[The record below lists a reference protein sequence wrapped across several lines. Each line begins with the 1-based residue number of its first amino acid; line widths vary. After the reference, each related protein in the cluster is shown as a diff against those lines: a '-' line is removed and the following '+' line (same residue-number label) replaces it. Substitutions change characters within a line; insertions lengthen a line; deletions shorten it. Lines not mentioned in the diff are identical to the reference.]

1 MANEGKFNADLD
13 MGFNITVDSSA
24 LTDLTK
30 TIKEIA
36 KGKDLQRYWSDVE
49 SATERAIKAAKR
61 YSDRQNSKGA
71 ASNFLKDFNAL
82 KAMVGGKNISE
93 LFPELD
99 VNELLKNAKQIA
111 PEINSAFSV
120 NTFSQAFKTFNVL
133 KEKGYDLEEVFSKL
147 ADYVNLRKENF
158 DLSRENFNYK
168 DLLGDRDIEQLDN
181 QVKEIKKLRNQAEG
195 TFTKFLDINNIST
208 TDYFGEDRFTEYF
221 EGIRNGTMTA
231 SDAIKKFKERY
242 DYLLEDNFRLSGDSF
257 GIDQLQAF
265 SEKLESI
272 FLQVQETSNKI
283 NDIIS
288 NGIIT
293 KSVSDL
299 SNDSS
304 ITSTQRSLFG
314 NLLED
319 EESLKSITSLFQKL
333 IEETNKTSNTQLFDT
348 EQFTKITSLFET
360 IESHLSS
367 LRKVISDVGD
377 GDEFSPLLSTIKEI
391 NSAIDSL
398 NNTVKNTNFE
408 TSLNLDFGDIGGKY
422 DEQLSK
428 AQRRKMLAYKKL
440 FDDMRSTGKVTKESW
455 KFVEPEG
462 LSDDELSGIYKQMIE
477 REKTVRGSNVF
488 KRVIDENSKEIKNA
502 QAAVNRARKNTEN
515 NNNLQ
520 EILGFE
526 KTDLTGVISQLEMI
540 ANKLDTIASSAKTM
554 GDAFS
559 SGLNVSAS
567 FEEITKLTERVKELE
582 AELQKV
588 KSVGGISGNKTDLS
602 SGGSKTAGN
611 NTNQVLKEQE
621 NLLDE
626 VIKKGEKARDII
638 SQVGKRELSHVVEK
652 DDTGKIVSE
661 YDQGE
666 YSFTE
671 RLQDGQLQRVLVTY
685 NNETKEWEE
694 TVLSISTAFEKVG
707 NEVIKLDNQIN
718 KLELSRDKT
727 LSQHPGYDTSADDK
741 LIALAEKRRT
751 VLEST
756 LSLYAKEP
764 EYEYESVKFEER
776 RRENNE
782 KILALKEKQANVQQV
797 KSDEATAK
805 AEEKKIQAQTQAAQ
819 KSAEAQAKV
828 EAKRQEQLAKAKAAA
843 LSKSRQ
849 NAKNETQTSVNNAVK
864 KQLESWREIQKIRLQ
879 MSKTTD
885 TGELSRL
892 EAMKKVEQERYLDA
906 TKILNINRE
915 LYDYEAQ
922 SYKLQKA
929 SKDTTNAI
937 ATKRNK
943 EISSQIEAAQKFQS
957 TLKTSSNGG
966 YFPSESY
973 NKVVTITNQ
982 KLTEMVALRQKI
994 NSEQNGVATAE
1005 QAKKMSDLYEDI
1017 LKQQKTLQSLT
1028 SSQKGSTSLKNEK
1041 AIDRI
1046 NKALDQNT
1054 RMSAEAKAQLRAYI
1068 AELQSNPAAN
1078 VEEITA
1084 AWMGV
1089 VRAEKEAGRG
1099 GKSIFSAI
1107 GEKAFYGLAG
1117 QIAGMV
1123 SLWDVINVLKQA
1135 AAEVVNINS
1144 AFTDLSKVSDIS
1156 LDNLES
1162 QLSDFSDIA
1171 KDVGATI
1178 TDTIDATS
1186 NWSRNGYNLADSKEL
1201 AKVSL
1206 IYKNVGDGIDI
1217 DEADSSLVSTLQG
1230 FNLQASDAMS
1240 VIDRFNE
1247 VSNNFAIDSGG
1258 IGEALQRSAASFNA
1272 ANTDLSKSI
1281 ALITGTNVTLQDP
1294 ERVGNMWKTVSARL
1308 RGAESELIDMGED
1321 TDGMVEST
1329 SKLREII
1336 KGMTGFDIMA
1346 DKAGTQFKD
1355 IYDIVVGIGEKWQDL
1370 NDIDRASLLEKLAGK
1385 NQSNALAA
1393 ALNNVQTIKDAYQT
1407 AENST
1412 GSAMQE
1418 QSRYEQSIKYSID
1431 RIKASAQQLAA
1442 TSFKSSFLKGLVDTG
1457 NAAVEVITKLIDK
1470 VGILGTALGGVG
1482 IFSFI
1487 KNLDLFITKLV
1498 TSYIRIQRKWF
1509 CKQMCVVTF

>member
-1 MANEGKFNADLD
+1 MSGVNKYYIELETNVRQTLADVKSLQDRMDKLEGKEHKLD
-13 MGFNITVDSSA
+13 IGIDTEKLEKVISNLDKMLNSLGKGTGDFKQFEKLSDELKNIKKSLGSIDDKGISNLYNSINSIDKAMNSFVDKLQIVKKDANGNIVNTSQIGELANLFVKIEDHLNSIHKA
-24 LTDLTK
+24 FG
-30 TIKEIA
+30 EA
-36 KGKDLQRYWSDVE
+36 GKD
-49 SATERAIKAAKR
+49 
-61 YSDRQNSKGA
+61 KGL
-71 ASNFLKDFNAL
+71 SPLIDQ
-82 KAMVGGKNISE
+82 
-93 LFPELD
+93 
-99 VNELLKNAKQIA
+99 VNELKEAMSGLK
-111 PEINSAFSV
+111 
-120 NTFSQAFKTFNVL
+120 
-133 KEKGYDLEEVFSKL
+133 
-147 ADYVNLRKENF
+147 
-158 DLSRENFNYK
+158 
-168 DLLGDRDIEQLDN
+168 
-181 QVKEIKKLRNQAEG
+181 
-195 TFTKFLDINNIST
+195 
-208 TDYFGEDRFTEYF
+208 
-221 EGIRNGTMTA
+221 
-231 SDAIKKFKERY
+231 
-242 DYLLEDNFRLSGDSF
+242 
-257 GIDQLQAF
+257 
-265 SEKLESI
+265 
-272 FLQVQETSNKI
+272 
-283 NDIIS
+283 
-288 NGIIT
+288 
-293 KSVSDL
+293 
-299 SNDSS
+299 
-304 ITSTQRSLFG
+304 
-314 NLLED
+314 
-319 EESLKSITSLFQKL
+319 
-333 IEETNKTSNTQLFDT
+333 
-348 EQFTKITSLFET
+348 
-360 IESHLSS
+360 
-367 LRKVISDVGD
+367 
-377 GDEFSPLLSTIKEI
+377 
-391 NSAIDSL
+391 L
-398 NNTVKNTNFE
+398 N
-408 TSLNLDFGDIGGKY
+408 LNLDLGDIGSKSV
-422 DEQLSK
+422 EQVSK
-428 AQRRKMLAYKKL
+428 AQRRQLEAYRSL
-440 FDDMRSTGKVTKESW
+440 FDKMKGTGKYTKEMM
-455 KFVEPEG
+455 KFIEPEG
-462 LSDDELSGIYKQMIE
+462 LSDAELSGIYKQMIE
-477 REKTVRGSNVF
+477 NAKKHYSSQRKSSGKTIKSNVY
-488 KRVIDENSKEIKNA
+488 KD
-502 QAAVNRARKNTEN
+502 
-515 NNNLQ
+515 
-520 EILGFE
+520 ILGNDYE
-526 KTDLTGVISQLEMI
+526 KELKLSRDAIRRAEKSADKSNVLSEIFGGTGTDLTGVISQLETI

-567 FEEITKLTERVKELE
+567 LEEITKLTERVKELE
-582 AELQKV
+582 VELQKV
-588 KSVGGISGNKTDLS
+588 KSVGGAGIETDLS
-602 SGGSKTAGN
+602 SGTILPSDSDFNNILKNLNRTKSELKEIVEITKQVNYDKDGHRRESYTLKDKYGSTEIYGKSSKTDDGN
-611 NTNQVLKEQE
+611 IIKKNIKDSSLKE
-621 NLLDE
+621 
-626 VIKKGEKARDII
+626 A
-638 SQVGKRELSHVVEK
+638 
-652 DDTGKIVSE
+652 
-661 YDQGE
+661 
-666 YSFTE
+666 
-671 RLQDGQLQRVLVTY
+671 
-685 NNETKEWEE
+685 
-694 TVLSISTAFEKVG
+694 
-707 NEVIKLDNQIN
+707 
-718 KLELSRDKT
+718 
-727 LSQHPGYDTSADDK
+727 
-741 LIALAEKRRT
+741 
-751 VLEST
+751 
-756 LSLYAKEP
+756 
-764 EYEYESVKFEER
+764 
-776 RRENNE
+776 
-782 KILALKEKQANVQQV
+782 
-797 KSDEATAK
+797 
-805 AEEKKIQAQTQAAQ
+805 QAAQ
-819 KSAEAQAKV
+819 KSAEAQAKA

-892 EAMKKVEQERYLDA
+892 EAMKKVEQERYLDS
-906 TKILNINRE
+906 TKILNVNRD

-982 KLTEMVALRQKI
+982 KLTEMAALQQKI

-1123 SLWDVINVLKQA
+1123 SLWDVINGLKQA

-1308 RGAESELIDMGED
+1308 RGAESELTDMGED

-1418 QSRYEQSIKYSID
+1418 QSRYEQSIQYSID

-1457 NAAVEVITKLIDK
+1457 NAGVEVITKLIDK

>member
-1 MANEGKFNADLD
+1 MAGSVWEVPIKFKGDMSEIERQTDQLKKGLKEGFTIDIGVDKAKVEKVINDLD
-13 MGFNITVDSSA
+13 KMLTNLGKGTGDFKQFENLSDELKNIKKSLGGIDDKGISNLYNSINSIDKAMNSLVNKLQIVKKDANGNIVNTSQIGELANLFVKIEEHLNSIHKA
-24 LTDLTK
+24 FG
-30 TIKEIA
+30 EA
-36 KGKDLQRYWSDVE
+36 GKD
-49 SATERAIKAAKR
+49 
-61 YSDRQNSKGA
+61 KGL
-71 ASNFLKDFNAL
+71 SPLINQ
-82 KAMVGGKNISE
+82 
-93 LFPELD
+93 
-99 VNELLKNAKQIA
+99 VNELKEAMSGLK
-111 PEINSAFSV
+111 
-120 NTFSQAFKTFNVL
+120 
-133 KEKGYDLEEVFSKL
+133 
-147 ADYVNLRKENF
+147 
-158 DLSRENFNYK
+158 
-168 DLLGDRDIEQLDN
+168 
-181 QVKEIKKLRNQAEG
+181 
-195 TFTKFLDINNIST
+195 
-208 TDYFGEDRFTEYF
+208 
-221 EGIRNGTMTA
+221 
-231 SDAIKKFKERY
+231 
-242 DYLLEDNFRLSGDSF
+242 
-257 GIDQLQAF
+257 
-265 SEKLESI
+265 
-272 FLQVQETSNKI
+272 
-283 NDIIS
+283 
-288 NGIIT
+288 
-293 KSVSDL
+293 
-299 SNDSS
+299 
-304 ITSTQRSLFG
+304 
-314 NLLED
+314 
-319 EESLKSITSLFQKL
+319 
-333 IEETNKTSNTQLFDT
+333 
-348 EQFTKITSLFET
+348 
-360 IESHLSS
+360 
-367 LRKVISDVGD
+367 
-377 GDEFSPLLSTIKEI
+377 
-391 NSAIDSL
+391 L
-398 NNTVKNTNFE
+398 N
-408 TSLNLDFGDIGGKY
+408 LNLDLGDIGSKST
-422 DEQLSK
+422 EQVSK
-428 AQRRKMLAYKKL
+428 AQRRQLEAYRSL
-440 FDDMRSTGKVTKESW
+440 FDKMKGTGKYTKEMM
-455 KFVEPEG
+455 KFIEPEG
-462 LSDDELSGIYKQMIE
+462 LSDAELSGIYKQMLE
-477 REKTVRGSNVF
+477 NAKKHYSSQRKLSGKTIKSNVY
-488 KRVIDENSKEIKNA
+488 KD
-502 QAAVNRARKNTEN
+502 
-515 NNNLQ
+515 
-520 EILGFE
+520 ILGDDYE
-526 KTDLTGVISQLEMI
+526 KELKLSRDAIRRAEKSADKSNVISEIFGGTGTDLTGVISQLETI
-540 ANKLDTIASSAKTM
+540 ANKLDTIASSVKTM

-559 SGLNVSAS
+559 SGLNVSTS
-567 FEEITKLTERVKELE
+567 LEEITKLTERVKELE

-588 KSVGGISGNKTDLS
+588 KSASGISGKSLKTDDGNIIKKNIKDS
-602 SGGSKTAGN
+602 S
-611 NTNQVLKEQE
+611 LKEAQ
-621 NLLDE
+621 
-626 VIKKGEKARDII
+626 VTQKA
-638 SQVGKRELSHVVEK
+638 
-652 DDTGKIVSE
+652 
-661 YDQGE
+661 
-666 YSFTE
+666 
-671 RLQDGQLQRVLVTY
+671 
-685 NNETKEWEE
+685 
-694 TVLSISTAFEKVG
+694 
-707 NEVIKLDNQIN
+707 
-718 KLELSRDKT
+718 
-727 LSQHPGYDTSADDK
+727 
-741 LIALAEKRRT
+741 
-751 VLEST
+751 
-756 LSLYAKEP
+756 
-764 EYEYESVKFEER
+764 
-776 RRENNE
+776 
-782 KILALKEKQANVQQV
+782 
-797 KSDEATAK
+797 
-805 AEEKKIQAQTQAAQ
+805 
-819 KSAEAQAKV
+819 AEAQAKA
-828 EAKRQEQLAKAKAAA
+828 EAKRQEQLAKAKASA

-864 KQLESWREIQKIRLQ
+864 QQLESWREIQKIKLQ

-892 EAMKKVEQERYLDA
+892 EAMKKVEQERYLAA
-906 TKILNINRE
+906 TKILNVNRE

-922 SYKLQKA
+922 SYKLQKV

-957 TLKTSSNGG
+957 TLKTSSNGS

-982 KLTEMVALRQKI
+982 KLTEMVALQQKI

-1123 SLWDVINVLKQA
+1123 SLWDVINGLKQA

-1162 QLSDFSDIA
+1162 QLSDFSGIA

-1308 RGAESELIDMGED
+1308 RGAESELTDMGED

-1418 QSRYEQSIKYSID
+1418 QSRYEQSIQYSID

-1457 NAAVEVITKLIDK
+1457 NAGVEVITKLIDK

>member
-1 MANEGKFNADLD
+1 MSGVNKYYIELETNVRQTLADVKSLQDRMDKLEGKEHKLD
-13 MGFNITVDSSA
+13 IGIDTEKLEKVISNLDKMLNSLGKGTGDFKQFEKLSDELKNIKKSLGSIDDKGISNLYNSINSIDKAMNSFVDKLQIVKKDANGNIVNTSQIGELANLFVKIEDHLNSIHKA
-24 LTDLTK
+24 FG
-30 TIKEIA
+30 EA
-36 KGKDLQRYWSDVE
+36 GKD
-49 SATERAIKAAKR
+49 
-61 YSDRQNSKGA
+61 KGL
-71 ASNFLKDFNAL
+71 SPLIDQ
-82 KAMVGGKNISE
+82 
-93 LFPELD
+93 
-99 VNELLKNAKQIA
+99 VNELKEAMSGLK
-111 PEINSAFSV
+111 
-120 NTFSQAFKTFNVL
+120 
-133 KEKGYDLEEVFSKL
+133 
-147 ADYVNLRKENF
+147 
-158 DLSRENFNYK
+158 
-168 DLLGDRDIEQLDN
+168 
-181 QVKEIKKLRNQAEG
+181 
-195 TFTKFLDINNIST
+195 
-208 TDYFGEDRFTEYF
+208 
-221 EGIRNGTMTA
+221 
-231 SDAIKKFKERY
+231 
-242 DYLLEDNFRLSGDSF
+242 
-257 GIDQLQAF
+257 
-265 SEKLESI
+265 
-272 FLQVQETSNKI
+272 
-283 NDIIS
+283 
-288 NGIIT
+288 
-293 KSVSDL
+293 
-299 SNDSS
+299 
-304 ITSTQRSLFG
+304 
-314 NLLED
+314 
-319 EESLKSITSLFQKL
+319 
-333 IEETNKTSNTQLFDT
+333 
-348 EQFTKITSLFET
+348 
-360 IESHLSS
+360 
-367 LRKVISDVGD
+367 
-377 GDEFSPLLSTIKEI
+377 
-391 NSAIDSL
+391 L
-398 NNTVKNTNFE
+398 N
-408 TSLNLDFGDIGGKY
+408 LNLDLGDIGSKSV
-422 DEQLSK
+422 EQVSK
-428 AQRRKMLAYKKL
+428 AQRRQLEAYRSL
-440 FDDMRSTGKVTKESW
+440 FDKMKGTGKYTKEMM
-455 KFVEPEG
+455 KFIEPEG
-462 LSDDELSGIYKQMIE
+462 LSDAELSGIYKQMIE
-477 REKTVRGSNVF
+477 NAKKHYSSQRKSSGKTIKSNVY
-488 KRVIDENSKEIKNA
+488 KD
-502 QAAVNRARKNTEN
+502 
-515 NNNLQ
+515 
-520 EILGFE
+520 ILGDDYE
-526 KTDLTGVISQLEMI
+526 KELKLSRDAIRRAEKSADKSNVLSEIFGGTGTDLTGVISQLETI

-567 FEEITKLTERVKELE
+567 LEEITKLTERVKELE
-582 AELQKV
+582 VELQKV
-588 KSVGGISGNKTDLS
+588 KSVGGASIETDLS
-602 SGGSKTAGN
+602 SGTILPSDSDFNNILKNLNRTKSELKEIVEITKQVNYDKDGHRRESYTLKDKYGSTEIYGKSSKTDDGN
-611 NTNQVLKEQE
+611 IIKKNIKDSSLKE
-621 NLLDE
+621 
-626 VIKKGEKARDII
+626 A
-638 SQVGKRELSHVVEK
+638 
-652 DDTGKIVSE
+652 
-661 YDQGE
+661 
-666 YSFTE
+666 
-671 RLQDGQLQRVLVTY
+671 
-685 NNETKEWEE
+685 
-694 TVLSISTAFEKVG
+694 
-707 NEVIKLDNQIN
+707 
-718 KLELSRDKT
+718 
-727 LSQHPGYDTSADDK
+727 
-741 LIALAEKRRT
+741 
-751 VLEST
+751 
-756 LSLYAKEP
+756 
-764 EYEYESVKFEER
+764 
-776 RRENNE
+776 
-782 KILALKEKQANVQQV
+782 
-797 KSDEATAK
+797 
-805 AEEKKIQAQTQAAQ
+805 QAAQ
-819 KSAEAQAKV
+819 KSAEAQAKA

-892 EAMKKVEQERYLDA
+892 EAMKKVEQERYLDS
-906 TKILNINRE
+906 TKILNVNRD

-982 KLTEMVALRQKI
+982 KLTEMAALQQKI

-1123 SLWDVINVLKQA
+1123 SLWDVINGLKQA

-1308 RGAESELIDMGED
+1308 RGAESELTDMGED

-1418 QSRYEQSIKYSID
+1418 QSRYEQSIQYSID

-1457 NAAVEVITKLIDK
+1457 NAGVEVITKLIDK